1 MRIPKIAILG
11 LAIECN
17 RFAPPSTRSDFES
30 RALLRGQALIDEARR
45 QAPGMTPEIPA
56 FVRTMDS
63 RIDWQPVPIL
73 WANAESGGPIEHA
86 FFCEVIADM
95 QRSIEK
101 VGALDG
107 VYICEHGAA
116 ITTEHSNPDGEVF
129 TLVRKI
135 VGPSVP
141 IVATVDLHAN
151 ISERMVGAVDAL
163 ISYRRNPHTDM
174 ADRGAD
180 AADTLLELMAGMRT
194 SVAHLR
200 LPIVAPP
207 TALLTAP
214 GAGPYADLIEAAE
227 AEHHAGIVN
236 ISVVGGFAYGDT
248 PQNGL
253 SIIVTTRNDS
263 ALARR
268 TAQDLAAIAWR
279 ERDRFVPRLTSI
291 EDAVQR
297 AKDAA
302 EQRHAPAVLL
312 ADVADNPGGGGRG
325 NTTYLLRALL
335 EAKARNVLFGVFTDP
350 ELAAEAHA
358 LGEGTSFEARL
369 NRAETA
375 RFSMPLSARA
385 TVLRLHDG
393 KGVGRRGQLE
403 GCAFDLGQ
411 SAALMIDGVILIV
424 ITNRHQCHEPAFFEM
439 FGLNI
444 AAARSVVLKSRGHF
458 RAAFDEF
465 FKPSQIIEVD
475 APGLTSPILSRFDFE
490 RLPRPVIPLDEVADW
505 TADIRTFHQ
514 SASDA

>member
-45 QAPGMTPEIPA
+45 RAPGMTPEIPA
-56 FVRTMDS
+56 FVRAMDS
-63 RIDWQPVPIL
+63 RIIWEPVPIL
-73 WANAESGGPIEHA
+73 WANAESGGPMEHA
-86 FFCEVIADM
+86 FFSELISEM
-95 QRSIEK
+95 QRSLTSAGE
-101 VGALDG
+101 LDC

-116 ITTEHSNPDGEVF
+116 ITTAESDPDGEVF
-129 TLVRKI
+129 ALVRRI

-151 ISERMVGAVDAL
+151 ISERMVGTVDAL

-180 AADTLLELMAGMRT
+180 AADALLELMAGMRT

-207 TALLTAP
+207 TALLTAS
-214 GAGPYADLIEAAE
+214 GAGPYADLIAAAE
-227 AEHHAGIVN
+227 AKCDTGIVN
-236 ISVVGGFAYGDT
+236 TSIVGGFAYGDT

-263 ALARR
+263 ELARR
-268 TAQDLAAIAWR
+268 TAENLAAIAWR
-279 ERDRFVPRLTSI
+279 ERDRFVPRLTSL
-291 EDAVQR
+291 EDAIKR
-297 AKDAA
+297 AKEAGV
-302 EQRHAPAVLL
+302 RRNAPALLL

-325 NTTYLLRALL
+325 NTTFILRALL
-335 EAKARNVLFGVFTDP
+335 DVDVRDVLFGVFTDP

-358 LGEGTSFEARL
+358 LGEGTSFEAHL

-375 RFSMPLSARA
+375 RFSMPLVARA

-393 KGVGRRGQLE
+393 KGVGRRGQLA
-403 GCAFDLGQ
+403 GCAFDLGP

-444 AAARSVVLKSRGHF
+444 AAARSIVLKSRGHF
-458 RAAFDEF
+458 RADFDEF
-465 FKPSQIIEVD
+465 FTPEQVIEVD

-490 RLPRPVIPLDEVADW
+490 RLPRPVVPLDEVVDW
-505 TADIRTFHQ
+505 TADVRAYHRPRP
-514 SASDA
+514 

>member
-17 RFAPPSTRSDFES
+17 RFAPPSTRSDFEA
-30 RALLRGQALIDEARR
+30 RALLRGQTLIDEARR
-45 QAPGMTPEIPA
+45 QAPRMTPEIPA
-56 FVRTMDS
+56 FVRTMDHLVN
-63 RIDWQPVPIL
+63 WQPMPIL
-73 WANAESGGPIEHA
+73 WANAESGGPVEHA
-86 FFCEVIADM
+86 FFCEVIGDM
-95 QRSIEK
+95 RRSLESS
-101 VGALDG
+101 GPFDG

-116 ITTEHSNPDGEVF
+116 VTTSASDPDGEVF
-129 TLVRKI
+129 ALVRKL

-151 ISERMVGAVDAL
+151 VSERMVDAVDAL

-174 ADRGAD
+174 ADRGID
-180 AADTLLELMAGMRT
+180 AAKTLVELMGGMRT

-227 AEHHAGIVN
+227 AERDPGIVN

-263 ALARR
+263 VLARR
-268 TAQDLAAIAWR
+268 AADNLAAIAWR
-279 ERDRFVPRLTSI
+279 QRDRFAAQLTPI
-291 EDAVQR
+291 EDAIKR
-297 AKDAA
+297 AKEAG
-302 EQRHAPAVLL
+302 EQPDGDAVLL

-325 NTTYLLRALL
+325 NTTYILRALL
-335 EAKARNVLFGVFTDP
+335 DADVRDVLFGLFTDP

-358 LGEGTSFEARL
+358 LGEGTSFEARF

-375 RFSMPLSARA
+375 RFSLPLSARA
-385 TVLRLHDG
+385 TVLKLHGG
-393 KGVGRRGQLE
+393 KGIGRRGQLE
-403 GCAFDLGQ
+403 GCAYDLGQ

-424 ITNRHQCHEPAFFEM
+424 ITNRHQCH
-439 FGLNI
+439 
-444 AAARSVVLKSRGHF
+444 
-458 RAAFDEF
+458 
-465 FKPSQIIEVD
+465 
-475 APGLTSPILSRFDFE
+475 
-490 RLPRPVIPLDEVADW
+490 
-505 TADIRTFHQ
+505 
-514 SASDA
+514 